1 MNRTIVLAST
11 ALSLALAAAPAP
23 ARAEDPA
30 RTIAV
35 VVDRDNPRQDIT
47 VAELREIF
55 QGKRK
60 DWPDGAR
67 IIALDLEP
75 GPAREGFNRAV
86 LKMDQAAVDQYW
98 VEQKVRGTGTPPKAV
113 GPATAVK
120 LVPRVR
126 GAIAYVPLS
135 AVDASVK
142 VLTVEGVAPDKAGYP
157 LVAR

>member
-1 MNRTIVLAST
+1 MNRTIVLASL
-11 ALSLALAAAPAP
+11 ALSLAAGPAL
-23 ARAEDPA
+23 AEDPA
-30 RTIAV
+30 RVIAV

-47 VAELREIF
+47 VSELKEIF

-60 DWPDGAR
+60 DWADGAR

-86 LKMDQAAVDQYW
+86 LKLDQAAVDQYW
-98 VEQKVRGTGTPPKAV
+98 VEQKVRGAGSPPKIV
-113 GPATAVK
+113 SPTTAVK

-126 GAIAYVPLS
+126 GAVAYVPLS

-157 LVAR
+157 IVAR